1 MSNSNSNNDD
11 SWIFLV
17 IGAIVAAIAFV
28 VWQFSTFFGFDITTG
43 GTVFGRLVALV
54 VLTGVAWKFG
64 EDFDPVQLGNIWP
77 ILLALLWCCWWPA
90 LDFWASQQRPSF
102 FNTEEVSIWWAA
114 WYTKW
119 GVFIA
124 ILGAGYTGKK
134 LLQYDY

>member
-1 MSNSNSNNDD
+1 MSNHNNDD

-28 VWQFSTFFGFDITTG
+28 VWQFSTFFGLDISTG
-43 GTVFGRLVALV
+43 GAVFGRLVALV
-54 VLTGVAWKFG
+54 VVTGAAWKFG
-64 EDFDPVQLGNIWP
+64 EDFDQIRLGNIWP

-90 LDFWASQQRPSF
+90 LDFWAIQQRPSF
-102 FNTEEVSIWWAA
+102 FNPEEVSIWWAA

-119 GVFIA
+119 GVFAA

-134 LLQYDY
+134 IFQNDY

>member
-1 MSNSNSNNDD
+1 MSNNNNDR
-11 SWIFLV
+11 SWVLLV

-28 VWQFSTFFGFDITTG
+28 VWQFSTFFGLDISTG
-43 GTVFGRLVALV
+43 GAVFGRLVALV

-64 EDFDPVQLGNIWP
+64 EDFDPIQLENIWP

-102 FNTEEVSIWWAA
+102 FNPEEISIWWAA

-119 GVFIA
+119 GVFAA

-134 LLQYDY
+134 LLLHDY